1 MTTLTQHRDVTVT
14 FDIIDGR
21 QADAELSHGET
32 LALAQFF
39 QRLNWSEVRGCAI
52 NDDEAF
58 VIRAAVGKLQD
69 ALARG
74 GHAPDDP
81 FGIVRKLGLLHW
93 GHMKKRPVR
102 PLFIETSVES

>member
-1 MTTLTQHRDVTVT
+1 MTRPIQHRDVTVT
-14 FDIIDGR
+14 FDIDGR

-39 QRLNWSEVRGCAI
+39 KRLNWSEVRGGAI
-52 NDDEAF
+52 DDDEAY

-74 GHAPDDP
+74 GYAP
-81 FGIVRKLGLLHW
+81 R
-93 GHMKKRPVR
+93 
-102 PLFIETSVES
+102 